1 MRMQELSLEPVNAPR
16 PRSSLTIRD
25 WVAVGFRHGRL
36 MVLSFLAIFLTVA
49 VITWL
54 TPARYEAEM
63 KILVKR
69 GRVDPIVS
77 PEANTQ
83 LATTSDLNEQDL
95 NSEVELLKSR
105 DLLEKVVVASGLDT
119 TPRRSFLAPLLARLD
134 GDTPG
139 RVSTHDLQMFHA
151 VRDLEKSLSVEPLKK
166 TKLIVVSY
174 KSPDPQLSAR
184 VLQILVRLYLEKHV
198 AVHRVPGALDFFQ
211 NQTEQYRKGLIDAEE
226 RLAAFGRKQGVVA
239 AQMEKEITVRKLN
252 DFEVALQQTHA
263 AIAET
268 EQRINTLEE
277 QVASTPARR
286 TTQMRSSANPYVLQ
300 QVKSTLLNL
309 ELKRSELLNK
319 FTPDYRPV
327 QELETQI
334 AQARE
339 ALAKEEKDPVR
350 EETTD
355 RDTTHDWIVGE
366 LTKARAELTALRA
379 RATATSQI
387 VNTYRAQAGQLNQT
401 EITQQDLLRSAKT
414 AEENF
419 LLYTRKQEEAR
430 IIDALDRQRI
440 VNVSAAEEA
449 TVPALPSSP
458 NRALNLVLGGL
469 LACVASIGLACGA
482 DYLDSSF
489 RTPREVEVFLNMP
502 VLASLP
508 K

>member
-1 MRMQELSLEPVNAPR
+1 MQELRLEPLNSGR

-25 WVAVGFRHGRL
+25 WVALGFRHGRL
-36 MVLSFLAIFLTVA
+36 MVLSFLAIFLSVA

-69 GRVDPIVS
+69 ERVDPVVS

-83 LATTSDLNEQDL
+83 FATTADLNEQDL

-105 DLLEKVVVASGLDT
+105 DLLEKVVVASGLDAR
-119 TPRRSFLAPLLARLD
+119 PARSFLGTLMTVLE
-134 GDTPG
+134 GGTQG
-139 RVSTHDLQMFHA
+139 RVSGRDLQMFQA
-151 VRDLEKSLSVEPLKK
+151 VRNLERNLSVEPLKK

-174 KSPDPQLSAR
+174 KSPDPQLSAK
-184 VLQILVRLYLEKHV
+184 VLQTLVRLYLEKHV
-198 AVHRVPGALDFFQ
+198 EVHRVPGALDFFQ
-211 NQTEQYRKGLIDAEE
+211 NQTEQYRKGLVDAEQ
-226 RLAAFGRKQGVVA
+226 RLAGFGRKEGVVA
-239 AQMEKEITVRKLN
+239 AQMAKEITVRKLN
-252 DFEVALQQTHA
+252 DFEVTLQQTHA

-268 EQRINTLEE
+268 EQRIGALEE
-277 QVASTPARR
+277 QGASTPARL

-300 QVKSTLLNL
+300 QLKSTLLNL
-309 ELKRSELLNK
+309 ELKRSELLSK
-319 FTPDYRPV
+319 FTSDYRPV
-327 QELETQI
+327 QEVETQI

-339 ALAKEEKDPVR
+339 ALAREENDPVR

-355 RDTTHDWIVGE
+355 RDTTHEWLVGE
-366 LTKARAELTALRA
+366 LAKARAELTALRA
-379 RATATSQI
+379 RETATSQI
-387 VNTYRAQAGQLNQT
+387 VTTYRAQAGQLSQT
-401 EITQQDLLRSAKT
+401 EITQQDLIRSAKT

-430 IIDALDRQRI
+430 IRDALDRQRI

-458 NRALNLVLGGL
+458 NRAMNLILGAL
-469 LACVASIGLACGA
+469 LACLASVGLACTV

-489 RTPREVEVFLNMP
+489 RTPREVEIFLNTP
-502 VLASLP
+502 VLAALP
-508 K
+508 KN